1 MFNQLELQILVSML
15 RAIAESSDPTDLA
28 LLQLL
33 TQQQKIQFWAIV
45 PVELR
50 QDIHLLK
57 KQAA

>member
-1 MFNQLELQILVSML
+1 MLDDLELQILVSTL
-15 RAIAESSDPTDLA
+15 RAMVESSDLSDLA

-33 TQQQKIQFWAIV
+33 TSEQKAQLWAIV

-50 QDIHLLK
+50 QDIHRLK